1 MKHKAKDWTKTELQ
15 IYILL
20 MCANADKKET
30 EEEIAIIKS
39 KVDIETFKKMEQLFR
54 NDSEEKRLKKI
65 DRNIHQHVY
74 SALELSIFQQEVYKI
89 FFSDGKFTMM
99 EKRLDWTLDNIL
111 Y

>member
-20 MCANADKKET
+20 MCANADKDETKE
-30 EEEIAIIKS
+30 EMDLIKS
-39 KVDIETFKKMEQLFR
+39 KAETKTFEKMEKIFR
-54 NDSEEKRLKKI
+54 SDSEEKRLKKI
-65 DRNIHQHVY
+65 DRNIHQHIY
-74 SALELSIFQQEVYKI
+74 SVLELNVFQQEVYQI